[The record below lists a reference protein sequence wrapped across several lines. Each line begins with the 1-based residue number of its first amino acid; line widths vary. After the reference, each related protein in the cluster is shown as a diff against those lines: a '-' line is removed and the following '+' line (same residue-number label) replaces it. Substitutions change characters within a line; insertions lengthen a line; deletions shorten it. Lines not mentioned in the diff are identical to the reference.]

1 MLSLKSGTNASGRA
15 AFALNDGRAPLQIP
29 AIRGRR
35 MRERFVPKPWEP
47 LAWSRLIAITLV
59 LATLL
64 QAFASSALV
73 PHQSTTPSSA
83 CLTPEPSTAAL
94 ADGDDVRAR
103 FLTAFCRGTAFETG
117 EP

>member
-1 MLSLKSGTNASGRA
+1 MLSLKSGNAASGGA
-15 AFALNDGRAPLQIP
+15 AFALNDGPAPIQRS
-29 AIRGRR
+29 AIKARR
-35 MRERFVPKPWEP
+35 MRERLVPKPWES
-47 LAWSRLIAITLV
+47 LAWSTLVAITLV

-73 PHQSTTPSSA
+73 PHQSTAPSSA
-83 CLTPEPSTAAL
+83 CLTPEPSTAAF

-103 FLTAFCRGTAFETG
+103 FLTALCRGTALETR